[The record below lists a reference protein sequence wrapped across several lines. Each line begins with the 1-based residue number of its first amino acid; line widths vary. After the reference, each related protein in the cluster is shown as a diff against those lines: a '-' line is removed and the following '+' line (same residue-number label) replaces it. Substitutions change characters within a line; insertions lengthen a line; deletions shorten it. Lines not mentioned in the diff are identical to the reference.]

1 MRLAYLVI
9 APIGIAT
16 GLAVAPPV
24 SADCTSAGGTTVC
37 SQGDVR
43 GANNG
48 QGPGSGWAG
57 APSPCWWCN
66 DGGGLTFIIQRPNRH
81 HDGGAR
87 AD

>member
-24 SADCTSAGGTTVC
+24 SADCTSAGGTTPPVPR
-37 SQGDVR
+37 DVR
-43 GANNG
+43 GANG

-66 DGGGLTFIIQRPNRH
+66 DGGGLTFIIQRPSRH